1 MNSRTP
7 ESLRLEKTSKIITCS
22 DPRAVPRPHPKGFQ
36 CPGMGAV
43 PWKLWQGWK
52 SLPRRKL
59 PGQQHPNSDRTP
71 GNAEPALSTLQA
83 PVHSKPCHF
92 PGCCIFLYMNQFVPW
107 SINCLTS
114 DLNELSASQAAEFCP
129 QQKYPIYRSCSVPG
143 ASSEDWNCVSFSHSF
158 PEPCEHGAPGDFC
171 HFCSFL
177 LCLAKA
183 LTPPSQA
190 NLALLLHQLEFL
202 PNCSAARDP
211 NSFRHLKSPK
221 I

>member
-1 MNSRTP
+1 MIP
-7 ESLRLEKTSKIITCS
+7 EQCQGHIQRVFS
-22 DPRAVPRPHPKGFQ
+22 AQGWGQ
-36 CPGMGAV
+36 CPGSCGRAGN
-43 PWKLWQGWK
+43 PCPGGNSQG
-52 SLPRRKL
+52 SSTQILT
-59 PGQQHPNSDRTP
+59 GTP

-107 SINCLTS
+107 SIYCLTS